1 VTTTRYA
8 VTPDDLVEDGRDGFP
23 LLVLVDPDAAELQA
37 LGDELGLD
45 PLAQAE
51 ARDPHLR
58 PHLAAHPGCLCVTV
72 KTPTLD
78 ESSDVELGEVVVL
91 VTENRVALVG
101 KQPGTVVDE
110 VVQHLSKRGAMLPA
124 EVLLAL
130 VQVVTPDLDDVLV
143 GLDEDV
149 LEVEKHVFSA
159 ERRDHTRKI
168 YKIKREL
175 LELRRATAPLADVTE
190 RLATEPSCP
199 VPEEL
204 REAFVEQ
211 HRRTTRTAYGVE
223 HLDGLIDGV
232 LDAQVAQIGVQQNE
246 DQRRISAWAAIALVP
261 TVVGGIYGM
270 NFENMPELRWQ
281 YGYFAAVSLILGTCL
296 LLYVGFRRNGWLGP
310 SGQGDDGEDDRA

>member
-1 VTTTRYA
+1 MTTTRYA
-8 VTPDDLVEDGRDGFP
+8 VTTAGMTEGDGVGFP
-23 LLVLVDPDAAELQA
+23 LLVLVDPGAAELQA
-37 LGDELGLD
+37 LLDEMD
-45 PLAQAE
+45 VDELAQAE
-51 ARDPHLR
+51 AREVHLR
-58 PHLAAHPGCLCVTV
+58 PQLAAHPGCLCVTV

-78 ESSDVELGEVVVL
+78 ESSDVELGEVVAL
-91 VTENRVALVG
+91 VAEDRVALVG

-110 VVQHLSKRGAMLPA
+110 VVAHLTARGARLPA

-159 ERRDHTRKI
+159 ERADHTRHI
-168 YKIKREL
+168 YKLKREL
-175 LELRRATAPLADVTE
+175 LELRRATAPLAEVTE

-211 HRRTTRTAYGVE
+211 QRRTARTASGVE

-232 LDAQVAQIGVQQNE
+232 LDAQVAQIGVRQNE

-270 NFENMPELRWQ
+270 NFENMPELTWK
-281 YGYFAAVSLILGTCL
+281 YGYFGALTLIIGTCL
-296 LLYVGFRRNGWLGP
+296 SLYVGFRANGWLGP
-310 SGQGDDGEDDRA
+310 SGDRHDREDDRS